1 MLFPPDHFSALLDNT
16 SGALLTLSRERPII
30 SWLVNN
36 QPDCWPSWGVNRPNY
51 VARFA
56 LADADPLT
64 FPEWTWV
71 GHKRQ
76 FERTPE
82 VLLTDRVRHASA
94 LAVRKSY
101 ALYELINAISTAR
114 NLLWSGVLL
123 QETVHLTKKAQALQ
137 YKADGFPEEDR
148 LRYPYVLQ
156 YAAAIGVPMKEA
168 ALEIIFRAQLDDEV
182 LARTEAIRM
191 KYFGRLKTAELRD
204 IDALMV
210 EFRSEIR

>member
-1 MLFPPDHFSALLDNT
+1 MLFPPNHYSALLDET
-16 SGALLTLSRERPII
+16 SGALLTLSLERPII
-30 SWLVNN
+30 AWLVSN
-36 QPDCWPSWGVNRPNY
+36 QPDCWPSWGVNRPHY
-51 VARFA
+51 ERSFP
-56 LADADPLT
+56 LAAADPLT
-64 FPEWTWV
+64 FPEWTWIA
-71 GHKRQ
+71 HKRQ
-76 FERTPE
+76 FERTPPA
-82 VLLTDRVRHASA
+82 LLTDRVRYASA

-101 ALYELINAISTAR
+101 ALYEFINSISTAR
-114 NLLWSGVLL
+114 NLLWTGVLM

-137 YKADGFPEEDR
+137 YKADGFPEGDR

-156 YAAAIGVPMKEA
+156 YAAAIGIPMKDA

-191 KYFGRLKTAELRD
+191 KYFGLLKAAELNT